1 MPKIRKGPF
10 IDFARQEELFR
21 QQEEALHIKMGDRLD
36 LIGQALQDAGFLAPL
51 QPWEK
56 EK

>member
-1 MPKIRKGPF
+1 MRSAATGGYH
-10 IDFARQEELFR
+10 DHVV
-21 QQEEALHIKMGDRLD
+21 EAVTPDRLD
-36 LIGQALQDAGFLAPL
+36 LIGQALQDADFLAPL